1 MSLPDKGKKFGSTI
15 PGEEPIQRKPK
26 GSGKKFGSTLP
37 SNKKGRRSKL
47 IRNRSISQEERLAD
61 KLGGYRVPGSGAL
74 RGGVHENDL
83 TGDVN
88 VYTQG
93 LTTVGS
99 LMSNGFK
106 IEAKSTKKSSFSISK
121 KLLQKTYDEAVADG
135 MNMAL
140 AVELLGL
147 QEEQLPD
154 KYVVLT
160 EDCFAQLL
168 ELALKADEQEGG
180 EE

>member
-47 IRNRSISQEERLAD
+47 IRNRSIAQEERLAD

-74 RGGVHENDL
+74 RGGAHENDL

-88 VYTQG
+88 VYIQG
-93 LTTVGS
+93 LTTVGN

-121 KLLQKTYDEAVADG
+121 KLIEKTHEEAVADG

-140 AVELLGL
+140 AIELLGL
-147 QEEQLPD
+147 QDEQLPD

-160 EDCFAQLL
+160 EDCFAKLL
-168 ELALKADEQEGG
+168 ELAIQADQDD
-180 EE
+180 EESE